1 MYVYVY
7 VSGERLEVSD
17 SLAGVTDGGE
27 ALMLVLEV
35 NLSPLKSSK
44 CSEIT
49 KPSLQAQITD
59 ILIFP
64 LNFK

>member
-1 MYVYVY
+1 M
-7 VSGERLEVSD
+7 SAERLEVSD
-17 SLAGVTDGGE
+17 SLAGVTDDGE
-27 ALMLVLEV
+27 VLMRVLEV

-49 KPSLQAQITD
+49 EPSLQAQITD

>member
-1 MYVYVY
+1 M
-7 VSGERLEVSD
+7 SAERLEVSD

-27 ALMLVLEV
+27 VLMRVLEV

-44 CSEIT
+44 CFEIT
-49 KPSLQAQITD
+49 EPSLQVQITD